1 VKPNP
6 KTSTLKVNPKPK
18 LKHTP

>member
-1 VKPNP
+1 
-6 KTSTLKVNPKPK
+6 VNPKPK